1 MRKYHDPPTSHTSTR
16 LRQMVPQRGLQS
28 SSLAACRLLLPLVL
42 VAAAGASDSEGAS
55 LGASGCT
62 GSALGCFGDVIPAP
76 GVPPVRAVDKLA
88 KGPTASMTVDT
99 CATLC
104 SASGYTVAGITGGKS
119 AYYCYCGC
127 QLNTAAPTRP
137 ASACN
142 SPCSSPGQPCG
153 GEGVMSAY
161 TIQCTPSPPP
171 SPVCSNSST
180 LPAGPACSQA
190 AAKGWAFCDTKASL
204 EDRVDDLVQRITVG
218 EAGALLTARQSP
230 AIPRLG
236 IVRYT
241 RAPRSM
247 CCTGMHY
254 STTVYCCIAHLPA
267 SWYS

>member
-1 MRKYHDPPTSHTSTR
+1 MA
-16 LRQMVPQRGLQS
+16 PQRGLQS
-28 SSLAACRLLLPLVL
+28 PSLAAYRLLLPLVL
-42 VAAAGASDSEGAS
+42 VAAAGASASEG
-55 LGASGCT
+55 GCT
-62 GSALGCFGDVIPAP
+62 GASLGCFGDVIPAP

-88 KGPTASMTVDT
+88 KGPTPSMTVDT
-99 CATLC
+99 CAALC
-104 SASGYTVAGITGGKS
+104 SASGYTVAGITGGKG

-137 ASACN
+137 ASTCN
-142 SPCSSPGQPCG
+142 SPCSPPSSLAAISASSASSAASSSSASPPPGQPCG

-190 AAKGWAFCDTKASL
+190 AAKGWTFCDTKASL

-241 RAPRSM
+241 
-247 CCTGMHY
+247 
-254 STTVYCCIAHLPA
+254 
-267 SWYS
+267 